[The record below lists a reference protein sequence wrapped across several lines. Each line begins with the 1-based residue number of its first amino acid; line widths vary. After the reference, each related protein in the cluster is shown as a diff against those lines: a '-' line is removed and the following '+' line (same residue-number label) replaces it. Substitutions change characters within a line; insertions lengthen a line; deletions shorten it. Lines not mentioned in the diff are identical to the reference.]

1 MREPRQH
8 NKGRPRHNKPE
19 HLLNCLLAEH
29 VYAAQ
34 TSSEKMRYIIALIK
48 VHTLSALKRSS
59 S

>member
-8 NKGRPRHNKPE
+8 KKGRPRHTKPD
-19 HLLNCLLAEH
+19 HLRDALLTEG